1 MRRWVIELVNVML
14 GTGERKL
21 LPALLS
27 VVLGGMRPGLLWGRL
42 LKNSLNSR
50 SSHAWTGR

>member
-50 SSHAWTGR
+50 SSHAWIGR